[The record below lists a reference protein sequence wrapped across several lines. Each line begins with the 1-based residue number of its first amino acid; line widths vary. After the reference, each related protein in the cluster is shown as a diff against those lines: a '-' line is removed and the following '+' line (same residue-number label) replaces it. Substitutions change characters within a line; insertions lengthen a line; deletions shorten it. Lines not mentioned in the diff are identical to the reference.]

1 MNYYKG
7 NQGLVKFDSA
17 GVTASTVAQVTDWKM
32 TIEKAMIDNTR
43 IGDTY
48 GKTVGGLIKGS
59 GSITLVYS
67 ASSAASFVEAVGI
80 VGDAGTA
87 LFELYISSTNSKRI
101 VFNGL
106 INKASYSANSQE
118 IATMTCD
125 FVTTSTITLDL

>member
-1 MNYYKG
+1 MNYYRG
-7 NQGLVKFDSA
+7 SQGLVKFNAAGLTTSA
-17 GVTASTVAQVTDWKM
+17 VAQVTEWKM
-32 TIEKAMIDNTR
+32 NIEKAMIDDTR

-67 ASSAASFVEAVGI
+67 ASSAATFVEAVNI
-80 VGDAGTA
+80 VGDAGVA
-87 LFELYISSTNSKRI
+87 LFELIISSTDSKRI

-106 INKASYSANSQE
+106 INKASYSGNSGE

-125 FVTTSTITLDL
+125 FVTRGTITLDL

>member
-32 TIEKAMIDNTR
+32 TVEKAMIDNTR
-43 IGDTY
+43 IGDTH

-59 GSITLVYS
+59 GSITFVYS
-67 ASSAASFVEAVGI
+67 TSSAVSFVEAVGI

>member
-7 NQGLVKFDSA
+7 YQGLVKFDSA
-17 GVTASTVAQVTDWKM
+17 GVSASTVAQVTDWKM
-32 TIEKAMIDNTR
+32 TVEKAMIDNTR

-59 GSITLVYS
+59 GSITFVYS
-67 ASSAASFVEAVGI
+67 ASSAVSFVEAVGI

-87 LFELYISSTNSKRI
+87 LFELYISSTNAKRI

-106 INKASYSANSQE
+106 ISKASYSANSQE

-125 FVTTSTITLDL
+125 FVTTGTITLDL